1 MFYLTTPIF
10 YVNAKPHLGHAYTT
24 ILCDTFAR
32 YQRLMGQ
39 ETFFLT
45 GTDEHGEKIVQ
56 AAKQQDQSPRDYVS
70 QVSGEFRETWGK
82 LNITYDY
89 FIRTTDEHHM
99 GYVKSILQQLYE
111 KGDIYLSEYTGTY
124 CTGCERYITEKELD
138 ENGLCLQHN
147 RAPEIINEKNYF
159 FKMQKYL
166 HKWLQQL

>member
-1 MFYLTTPIF
+1 
-10 YVNAKPHLGHAYTT
+10 
-24 ILCDTFAR
+24 
-32 YQRLMGQ
+32 
-39 ETFFLT
+39 
-45 GTDEHGEKIVQ
+45 
-56 AAKQQDQSPRDYVS
+56 
-70 QVSGEFRETWGK
+70 
-82 LNITYDY
+82 
-89 FIRTTDEHHM
+89 M